1 MEGREVARGM
11 EGRGDGTDSTTYR
24 WLPIVK
30 KREGIRVEEYRGIT
44 LMPTLYKICA
54 MLSAVRLREDVERK
68 KIVPQNQT
76 GFRRGM
82 EMIDNIYVLNYLVN
96 RQIAKKGKEMLGFF
110 IDLRAAFDR
119 VNRKLLVEE
128 LRR

>member
-1 MEGREVARGM
+1 MV
-11 EGRGDGTDSTTYR
+11 
-24 WLPIVK
+24 PIIK
-30 KREGIRVEEYRGIT
+30 KREGTRVEEYKGIT
-44 LMPTLYKICA
+44 LMPTLYKIYA

-82 EMIDNIYVLNYLVN
+82 EMIDNIYVLNYLIN

-119 VNRKLLVEE
+119 VNRKVLVGE